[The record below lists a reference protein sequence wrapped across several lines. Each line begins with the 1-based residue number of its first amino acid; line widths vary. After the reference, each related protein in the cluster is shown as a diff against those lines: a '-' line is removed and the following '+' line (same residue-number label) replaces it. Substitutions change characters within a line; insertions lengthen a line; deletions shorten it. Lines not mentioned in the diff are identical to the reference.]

1 MRYLYADSEPFPL
14 LYPFLPT
21 LDAFVRCA
29 ARALRA
35 LSLIRGIDRKLAE
48 RRSGAVRG
56 IELLDGFVVSMLDTL
71 EAARGRADAEAVAAY
86 ADELKTYIEQS
97 AQGARVA
104 REREL
109 EHQVSELERQKQ
121 EQRAAMREAVSE
133 FLTVGHVIPLTSRFR
148 ARVMDNHYRLW
159 ATCSLQNGIEI
170 DYRLMADKLPDWQHP
185 RRIGSFI
192 RDLELQ
198 VGMKKAW
205 LSSSMTR
212 ELVRVDD
219 YILAALVLDPARAE
233 LHVRKRPDA
242 TADSFVLFLE
252 RTESGLNADI
262 DRPGETGEAAR
273 FHAGPDDLP
282 KLEELWQRI
291 AESCAVALDYKES
304 VESVTLDG
312 HDVFDEER
320 VLAFVELFI
329 AGFAPVVAEIGRRS
343 PSPRELSLKLEHSDG
358 RREEIYLKKEQ
369 LAAHLTG
376 LEKDMLER
384 FKRMDVLPK
393 TDG

>member
-35 LSLIRGIDRKLAE
+35 LTLVRGVERQLAE
-48 RRSGAVRG
+48 RRQHAVRG
-56 IELLDGFVVSMLDTL
+56 IELLDGFVVSVLDTV
-71 EAARGRADAEAVAAY
+71 EAARARADGDGVTSY
-86 ADELKTYIEQS
+86 ADELKTYIEHSAQS
-97 AQGARVA
+97 ARVS
-104 REREL
+104 RERDL
-109 EHQVSELERQKQ
+109 EHQVNELDRQKSD
-121 EQRAAMREAVSE
+121 QRAAMREAISE
-133 FLTVGHVIPLTSRFR
+133 FLLVGHVIPLTSRYR
-148 ARVMDNHYRLW
+148 ARFVDGRYRLW
-159 ATCSLQNGIEI
+159 ATCSLPNGIEI
-170 DYRLMADKLPDWQHP
+170 AYRLMADKLPDWQHP

-219 YILAALVLDPARAE
+219 YMLAAAVLDPTRAE
-233 LHVRKRPDA
+233 LHVRKRADSP
-242 TADSFVLFLE
+242 ADSFVLLLE
-252 RTESGLNADI
+252 RGEGGITADI
-262 DRPGETGEAAR
+262 DRPAEAGEPAR
-273 FHAGPDDLP
+273 FHAGPEDLP
-282 KLEELWQRI
+282 KLEELWQRV
-291 AESCAVALDYKES
+291 AESCAVALDYKEG
-304 VESVTLDG
+304 VESVTQEG
-312 HDVFDEER
+312 HDVFEDER
-320 VLAFVELFI
+320 ILTFVDLFI
-329 AGFAPVVAEIGRRS
+329 TGFAPVVAEIARRS

-369 LAAHLTG
+369 LAAHLSG
-376 LEKDMLER
+376 LEKEMLDR

-393 TDG
+393 EN